1 MGTIISNIKVV
12 LDENR
17 NIWVVKYLKNG
28 QPQTS
33 QEFTNGDDAI
43 AFELSLKFID
53 VE

>member
-1 MGTIISNIKVV
+1 MGTIISNIKIV

-28 QPQTS
+28 LPQIS
-33 QEFTNGDDAI
+33 QEFTNGDDAM

-53 VE
+53 LE